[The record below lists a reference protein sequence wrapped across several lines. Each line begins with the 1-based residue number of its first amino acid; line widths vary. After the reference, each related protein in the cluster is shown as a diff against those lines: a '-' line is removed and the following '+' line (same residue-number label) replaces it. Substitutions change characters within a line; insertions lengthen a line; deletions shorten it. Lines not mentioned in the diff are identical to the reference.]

1 METGHLKCHWV
12 QLLEGQICLMFWL
25 PWTFCSAAPEGGKA
39 IWQLVV
45 MNMTGNSAPPQE
57 WASPHPQGM
66 ELTYVAKHGG
76 MGTTSEIYL
85 FTGLL
90 EL

>member
-1 METGHLKCHWV
+1 MAV
-12 QLLEGQICLMFWL
+12 
-25 PWTFCSAAPEGGKA
+25 GGD
-39 IWQLVV
+39 
-45 MNMTGNSAPPQE
+45 NMTGNSAPPQE

-66 ELTYVAKHGG
+66 ELTYVAKYGG
-76 MGTTSEIYL
+76 MGTTNEIYL